1 MSGRIVSDIIEF
13 KDALDSFS
21 GGSEI
26 FLLILRG
33 EEKLHIGLVKKH

>member
-21 GGSEI
+21 GGNEI
-26 FLLILRG
+26 HLLILRD
-33 EEKLHIGLVKKH
+33 EEKLHIKLVKKY